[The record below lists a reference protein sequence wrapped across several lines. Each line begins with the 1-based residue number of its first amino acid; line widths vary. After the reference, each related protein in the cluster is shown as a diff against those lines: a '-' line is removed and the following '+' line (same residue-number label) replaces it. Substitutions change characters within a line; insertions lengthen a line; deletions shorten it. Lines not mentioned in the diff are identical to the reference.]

1 VYAPYAGILM
11 GSGTGST
18 AINGCLWSGTQVVIN
33 SGVTTNYVPYVNCQI
48 PIANAGPDK
57 VLNCTT
63 TSTTLNGSS
72 NIAGSTFS
80 WVATNGGNIVSG
92 ANTATPVVNAA
103 GTYTLTVTTG
113 TACSSTDVTVVTSN
127 TTAPNANAGVD
138 KVLTCSTTSLILN
151 GSSTT
156 AGVTYSWNGPGVVS
170 GGNTATP
177 TVNAAGTYTLTVTNP
192 ANGCTATDQ
201 AVVTT
206 NLTVPNAEAGP
217 NAQLTCAMTTATLSG
232 SSTTSGVSYSWT
244 GPGFVSGANT
254 ATPLVNTAGTYTLT
268 VTSNS
273 NGCTATDIVLVTLN
287 VKVPIANAGSD
298 NSLTCTT
305 TSLSLQGTSSV
316 SPSNFSWSG
325 PGIVSGANTA
335 TPTVN
340 AAGTYSVTVTDPSN
354 GCTSSDDVLI
364 TLNVVSPG
372 ADAGADN
379 TITCTNGTVSLHGSS
394 ATAGVNYS
402 WSGPGISGSSN
413 TASINVNAA
422 GTYTLTVTNP
432 ANGCTASDVAV
443 VGTNFNTPS
452 AEAGPANALT
462 CVILEVALSGSSSTS
477 GAQFAWS
484 GPGLGAG
491 SNTATPTINAIG
503 TYFLTVTDPA
513 NGCTATDSVVVEE
526 GPCIVPYYKPCPG
539 GKDETKL
546 GCELTSLYENYLL
559 VGQDTIQQIFF
570 TSPDSVYIEIISIDG
585 ETQNL
590 FNLIF
595 QTPGYGLSDT
605 IPNGLNPLI
614 ITGRFPIANLPNLL
628 NPLVASK
635 INYVRPVYPSITSS
649 GIALTQGDVAQTSN
663 IAREGFQVDGSGVK
677 VCVMSDSYNTVPG
690 NNANTDV
697 VNGDLPGVGNPA
709 GLGTPVQIFKE
720 FPYGQRTDEGRA
732 MLQLIHDVAPGAE
745 LAFRTATVSEG
756 DQALGVIQ
764 LAQGGCDVIADD
776 VTWITS
782 PFYKDGVIAT
792 AVDSVNAMGVAYF
805 SAAGNF
811 GSKSYESTFNPM
823 AAPLGLAGQAHDFG
837 GGDNLLS
844 VNLPAGTYT
853 IVMQWQDS
861 IYSLGETSTG
871 SLNDFDIYL
880 TNQFGT
886 KYFGFN
892 RNNSGGDP
900 LEVLPFTVP
909 AGQTVTA
916 NFSVIRASGNTPA
929 KFKFIVFRGELTFN
943 EYTSGAS
950 TIVGQSNANGAITL
964 GAVNFTNTPP
974 FNPAP
979 FNPPVQNF
987 SSRGGTEVNGVV
999 RNKPDLVAPNGGNTT
1014 VQL

>member
-1 VYAPYAGILM
+1 VIANGASGGVSRWFGTVYAPYAGILM

-18 AINGCLWSGTQVVIN
+18 SITGSLWSGTQVIIN
-33 SGVTTNYVPYVNCQI
+33 SGVTTNYAAYVNCQT
-48 PIANAGPDK
+48 PVANAGPDK

-273 NGCTATDIVLVTLN
+273 NGCTATDVVLVTLN

-340 AAGTYSVTVTDPSN
+340 AAGTYSVIVTDPSN

-364 TLNVVSPG
+364 SLNVVSPD
-372 ADAGADN
+372 ADAGTDN
-379 TITCTNGTVSLHGSS
+379 TITCTNGTVSLNGSS

-432 ANGCTASDVAV
+432 ANGCTASDVAI
-443 VGTNFNTPS
+443 VGTNFNAPS

-546 GCELTSLYENYLL
+546 GCELTSLYENYL
-559 VGQDTIQQIFF
+559 
-570 TSPDSVYIEIISIDG
+570 
-585 ETQNL
+585 
-590 FNLIF
+590 
-595 QTPGYGLSDT
+595 
-605 IPNGLNPLI
+605 
-614 ITGRFPIANLPNLL
+614 
-628 NPLVASK
+628 
-635 INYVRPVYPSITSS
+635 
-649 GIALTQGDVAQTSN
+649 
-663 IAREGFQVDGSGVK
+663 
-677 VCVMSDSYNTVPG
+677 
-690 NNANTDV
+690 
-697 VNGDLPGVGNPA
+697 
-709 GLGTPVQIFKE
+709 
-720 FPYGQRTDEGRA
+720 
-732 MLQLIHDVAPGAE
+732 
-745 LAFRTATVSEG
+745 
-756 DQALGVIQ
+756 
-764 LAQGGCDVIADD
+764 
-776 VTWITS
+776 
-782 PFYKDGVIAT
+782 
-792 AVDSVNAMGVAYF
+792 
-805 SAAGNF
+805 
-811 GSKSYESTFNPM
+811 
-823 AAPLGLAGQAHDFG
+823 
-837 GGDNLLS
+837 
-844 VNLPAGTYT
+844 
-853 IVMQWQDS
+853 
-861 IYSLGETSTG
+861 
-871 SLNDFDIYL
+871 
-880 TNQFGT
+880 
-886 KYFGFN
+886 
-892 RNNSGGDP
+892 
-900 LEVLPFTVP
+900 
-909 AGQTVTA
+909 
-916 NFSVIRASGNTPA
+916 
-929 KFKFIVFRGELTFN
+929 
-943 EYTSGAS
+943 
-950 TIVGQSNANGAITL
+950 
-964 GAVNFTNTPP
+964 
-974 FNPAP
+974 
-979 FNPPVQNF
+979 
-987 SSRGGTEVNGVV
+987 
-999 RNKPDLVAPNGGNTT
+999 
-1014 VQL
+1014 